1 MMDPDDGIRGEMFE
15 NPISFNQISFEN
27 GELDLIE
34 EAVSNRHISGDG
46 PFSKKAEKLLSEIHD
61 GARVLLTPSCSHA
74 LELAARLI
82 VFEPG
87 DEIIVPSFTFVTSV
101 SSFVSHGAK
110 PIFCDIDPVTL
121 GLDIK
126 QAEKLISPKTR
137 AIVLVHY
144 GGVPAHPEGFARL
157 AEKHGLILIEDN
169 AHGLGGLSKGKRLGT
184 FGALSTLSFHETK
197 NLSCG
202 EGGGLVIN
210 DSQYIHRAEIL
221 REKGTDRSQFLLGQV
236 DKYTWRDLG
245 SSWILSDILAAV
257 LFAQLRNFEQ
267 IQHER
272 EKRANRYFE
281 GLKDW
286 ASAAGVRLQ
295 KPSFGT
301 AHLFYLLFDTEV
313 ERDQFIQHMKSAGI
327 SAVSHYQALHES
339 PYASMLTSRK
349 TYLPVSEATS
359 RGLVRLP
366 LSRSLTFNDQ
376 ERVISR
382 VREYRV

>member
-1 MMDPDDGIRGEMFE
+1 MAVAGGNRWQKVEK
-15 NPISFNQISFEN
+15 PIFFNQISFDN
-27 GELDLIE
+27 GELNLIE
-34 EAVSNRHISGDG
+34 EAINNRHISGDG
-46 PFSKKAEKLLSEIHD
+46 PFSKKAEKLLSEMHD

-82 VFEPG
+82 GFEPG
-87 DEIIVPSFTFVTSV
+87 DEVIVPSFAFVTSV

-121 GLDIK
+121 GLDIEK
-126 QAEKLISPKTR
+126 AENLISSKTR

-144 GGVPAHPEGFARL
+144 GGVPANPEGFARL

-169 AHGLGGLSKGKRLGT
+169 AHGLGGRSNGKKLGT

-197 NLSCG
+197 NISCG
-202 EGGGLVIN
+202 EGGALVLN
-210 DSQYIHRAEIL
+210 DSRYIERAEIL
-221 REKGTDRSQFLLGQV
+221 RDKGTDRSQFFRGQV
-236 DKYTWRDLG
+236 DKYTWHDLG
-245 SSWILSDILAAV
+245 SSWVLSDILAAV

-267 IQHER
+267 IQEER
-272 EKRANRYFE
+272 EQRANRYFE
-281 GLKDW
+281 GLADW
-286 ASAAGVRLQ
+286 ASGLGVFLQ
-295 KPSFGT
+295 KPSLGT
-301 AHLFYLLFDTEV
+301 AHLFYLLFGMAA
-313 ERDQFIQHMKSAGI
+313 ERDGFIRHMKSAGI

-339 PYASMLTSRK
+339 PYASILSSRN

-366 LSRSLTFNDQ
+366 LSRSLPFNDQ

-382 VREYRV
+382 AQEFRV